1 VLIEHKKFSEP
12 IMQRKAFL
20 LKILSA
26 FMLMCVALASA
37 QDTVNK
43 TGTSAAKFLAIPIGA
58 RAMAMGGAFVANADD
73 ATAAYWNPGLLNH
86 LEKTELYLMH
96 SEYLA
101 DIKLEYVSFAFP
113 LAEIG
118 TVALSVT
125 AMNMGEML
133 ITTVDDPEGLD
144 TGTFDAGSYAIGVSY
159 SRRLTDAFAIGGTFK
174 YVSENIWNSRATG
187 IALDAGTI
195 FRTPFKGI
203 RLGVSI
209 SNFGTKMQISGDDL
223 LVQQDID
230 PSIEGNNTSVNARLA
245 TDRFDLP
252 LNLRIGAAYDA
263 MKTEHSRLT
272 LEVDGLHPN
281 DNSESVNGGAE
292 LALLKE
298 RFFLRGGYRNL
309 FQEDNENS
317 YTAGFGLRYASEAIT
332 FRIDYAYADQRHL
345 QGVHQIG
352 FALAF

>member
-1 VLIEHKKFSEP
+1 
-12 IMQRKAFL
+12 MQRKVAL
-20 LKILSA
+20 LKITTV
-26 FMLMCVALASA
+26 FALVCASFTSA

-43 TGTSAAKFLAIPIGA
+43 TGTSAAKFLAIPVGA
-58 RAMAMGGAFVANADD
+58 RAMAMGGAFVANAYD

-86 LEKTELYLMH
+86 LEKTELYFMH

-101 DIKLEYVSFAFP
+101 DIKLEYLSFAFP
-113 LAEIG
+113 LSELG
-118 TVALSVT
+118 TVALSIT

-133 ITTVDDPEGLD
+133 ITTVDDPEGVA
-144 TGTFDAGSYAIGVSY
+144 TGTFDAGSFAVGVSY
-159 SRRLTDAFAIGGTFK
+159 GRRLTDAFAIGGTFK
-174 YVSENIWNSRATG
+174 YISENIWNSRATG

-195 FRTPFKGI
+195 FQTPFKGI

-263 MKTEHSRLT
+263 VKTEHSRLT
-272 LEVDGLHPN
+272 VEVDGLHPN
-281 DNSESVNGGAE
+281 DNSESVNSGAE

-309 FQEDNENS
+309 FQADNENS
-317 YTAGFGLRYASEAIT
+317 YTAGFGLRYAGESLSI
-332 FRIDYAYADQRHL
+332 RIDYAYAEQQHL
-345 QGVHQIG
+345 QGIHQIG

>member
-1 VLIEHKKFSEP
+1 
-12 IMQRKAFL
+12 MQRKVAL
-20 LKILSA
+20 LKITLT
-26 FMLMCVALASA
+26 FALILAGFASA
-37 QDTVNK
+37 QNTVNK
-43 TGTSAAKFLAIPIGA
+43 TGTAAAKFLAIPVGA
-58 RAMAMGGAFVANADD
+58 RATAMGGAFVANAYD

-113 LAEIG
+113 LAELG

-133 ITTVDDPEGLD
+133 ITTVDDPEGVA
-144 TGTFDAGSYAIGVSY
+144 TGSFDAASFAFGVSY

-195 FRTPFKGI
+195 FRTPFDGI

-230 PSIEGNNTSVNARLA
+230 PGIEGNNTSVNARLA

-263 MKTEHSRLT
+263 FQTEHTRLT

-281 DNSESVNGGAE
+281 DNSESINGGAE

-317 YTAGFGLRYASEAIT
+317 YTAGFGLRYAGEAIT
-332 FRIDYAYADQRHL
+332 FRVDYAYAEQRHL
-345 QGVHQIG
+345 QGIHQIG
-352 FALAF
+352 FALSF

>member
-1 VLIEHKKFSEP
+1 
-12 IMQRKAFL
+12 MQRKVAL
-20 LKILSA
+20 LKAMTVLVLI
-26 FMLMCVALASA
+26 CASFAMA
-37 QDTVNK
+37 QNTVNK
-43 TGTSAAKFLAIPIGA
+43 TGTTAAKFLSIPVGA

-113 LAEIG
+113 LADLG

-144 TGTFDAGSYAIGVSY
+144 TGTFDAGSFAVGVSY
-159 SRRLTDAFAIGGTFK
+159 SRRLTDAFSIGGTFK

-209 SNFGTKMQISGDDL
+209 ANFGTKMQISGDDL

-230 PSIEGNNTSVNARLA
+230 PTIEGNNTSVNARLA

-263 MKTEHSRLT
+263 MQTDHSRLT

-281 DNSESVNGGAE
+281 DNSESVSGGAE

-309 FQEDNENS
+309 FQEDSENS
-317 YTAGFGLRYASEAIT
+317 YTAGFGLRYASESIT
-332 FRIDYAYADQRHL
+332 FRIDYAYADQQHL
-345 QGVHQIG
+345 QGIHQIG